1 MRFFRILITSL
12 CLISISDMPAFCVPA
27 YPKLVKFTQPDGTT
41 VAYHIRGDE
50 YSHWLES
57 ADGYVLKKSDKGF
70 LCYATKDDNDTIVA
84 GQKYTGDDRQAPAR
98 ARLLRRNELMK
109 ADGAV
114 FGTTGPKKSLQI
126 NGTFPLTGKRKLL
139 MLLVNFADTKPLFD
153 ADKFR
158 ELMNAENYNGTGS
171 FRDYY
176 LETSYGK
183 LDIETTVVG
192 WLQLPR
198 QKSLYSTEDMTD
210 LIRDALALVD
220 SDLDITQFDND
231 GDGEL
236 DGLSIIHQ
244 GMGQEVSGNTADI
257 WSHSGELLDQ
267 MYGNIRVKK
276 YTIQPEILISNSQYG
291 TQMTTVGVLCQE
303 FGHNL
308 GAPDYYDTDYEE
320 NGYYNG
326 TGIWDLMA
334 DGIWNEHNLPGDT
347 PSSLNMW
354 QKMQFGWVE
363 PKVLDATTSITDM
376 PAATDEPVGY
386 VVKTQRE
393 GDYFVLENRQV
404 QKFDKELPGHGLI
417 VYHVDENRINATA
430 DLNTVNCDYQQG
442 LYTVCASA
450 TSDPYD
456 SPQSYGDINSAGA
469 PFPGSTGKTTWSDV
483 TIPSTHSNDGKYSY
497 FSLNNISETD
507 GKISFD
513 FTAEAAPAMVRNF
526 TAKAKR
532 GVVTL
537 EWEAPEADG
546 IKEYRIFRDGILL
559 TSTQELTYVDN
570 NPGSII
576 IDYKVDVVYDNG
588 LVSPFAEATVRLPEN
603 RIESLSTTET
613 NNGVEVTWKM
623 NPDLSRSNLNYSDV
637 VYQYIYSNETDFA
650 QRFNEKDL
658 RAYNGYAI
666 TGIGF
671 FPFSSQRTTSYK
683 IRVWRAAAGTDD
695 MQIVN
700 ERDITE
706 YGSGNWCV
714 KEFDTPT
721 VIEPGYDYM
730 IGVCGNTSDGGFRII
745 CDDDTYTPGLGNL
758 VLSEGVWRDDI
769 IQLNPLMK
777 ATLEPT
783 TAKDTF
789 VPGQTPDFDENYN
802 PTTDAE
808 YPLGFNV
815 YRNDEYIGFTTTR
828 TFIDGTV
835 KKGINKYSVV
845 CLYEGNNESSPVERS
860 IYVLATG
867 IDNAS
872 TDATTVETEG
882 QTVTVRTAGKAA
894 VSVYSAS
901 GTMVAEGQTEGGSL
915 KLNIAGKGVYIVKV
929 DCDSNTYIKK
939 IIIR

>member
-1 MRFFRILITSL
+1 MKFLKILLISL
-12 CLISISDMPAFCVPA
+12 CLISISDMPAYSVPA
-27 YPKLVKFTQPDGTT
+27 YPKPVKYTQPDGTT
-41 VAYHIRGDE
+41 VVYRIMGDE
-50 YSHWLES
+50 YNHWLES
-57 ADGYVLKKSDKGF
+57 TGGYVLKKSDKGY
-70 LCYATKDDNDTIVA
+70 LCYATKNDKGTIVA
-84 GQKYTGDDRQAPAR
+84 GTTYTGDDKQAPAK
-98 ARLLRRNELMK
+98 ARLLKRSDMIK
-109 ADGAV
+109 ANDVAPN
-114 FGTTGPKKSLQI
+114 TTGPKKALQI

-158 ELMNAENYNGTGS
+158 DLMNAENYNGTGS

-176 LETSYGK
+176 LETSYGQ

-198 QKSLYSTEDMTD
+198 QKSLYNTEDMTD

-220 SDLDITQFDND
+220 PSIDIHQFDND

-244 GMGQEVSGNTADI
+244 GMGQEVSGSTSDI

-267 MYGNIRVKK
+267 MYGDVRVKK
-276 YTIQPEILISNSQYG
+276 YTIQPEILISSPDYG
-291 TQMTTVGVLCQE
+291 TQMTTVGVLCHE

-308 GAPDYYDTDYEE
+308 GAPDYYDTDYETS
-320 NGYYNG
+320 GYFDG
-326 TGIWDLMA
+326 TGVWDLMA
-334 DGIWNEHNLPGDT
+334 DGIWNEYKLPGDS

-354 QKMQFGWVE
+354 QKMQFGWAT
-363 PKVLDATTSITDM
+363 PKYLDASTTITDM

-393 GDYFVLENRQV
+393 GDYFVLENRQI
-404 QKFDKELPGHGLI
+404 QKFDKKLPGHGLI
-417 VYHVDENRINATA
+417 VYHVDENRISATA
-430 DLNTVNCDYQQG
+430 DMNTVNCNYLQG

-450 TSDPYD
+450 TSDPYE
-456 SPQSYGDINSAGA
+456 SPASYGNINSDEA
-469 PFPGSTGKTTWSDV
+469 PFPGSTGKTSWSDI
-483 TIPSTHSNDGKYSY
+483 TLPSTHSNDGKYSY
-497 FSLNNISETD
+497 FFLNNISETD

-546 IKEYRIFRDGILL
+546 VKEYRIFRDGILL

-613 NNGVEVTWKM
+613 SNGVEVTWKM

-730 IGVCGNTSDGGFRII
+730 IGVYGNTSDGGFRII
-745 CDDDTYTPGLGNL
+745 CDGDTYTPGLGNL

-828 TFIDGTV
+828 IFIDGTV

-929 DCDSNTYIKK
+929 DCNSNTYIKK